1 MSPIGRVFVIVNLI
15 LSVAFV
21 AFAGN
26 LLQNGESYRNKFLA
40 EQKKHQEDLKQ
51 KSDEIAKLQASLQS
65 KTSDYNGAHRQVLDL
80 QNLTKQL
87 QQELKDQ
94 KDTNSQNVATLKE
107 IKSTLEVLQTD
118 VDKARE
124 ENKSLREKE
133 AAAVKAQE
141 EAENA
146 RLALEEQVASLKNEI
161 AKLNDK
167 IATHE
172 ATIAK
177 LEDEKSN
184 LDALVAMAIAKGFKP
199 GRPEKDL
206 DALVM
211 AVNKLDQKNILV
223 TLSVGKDDGVSKGY
237 TFDIYRGGAYKA
249 RAQVIEVDN
258 KSCVARVVN
267 ALRKV
272 AKGDRA
278 KTNL

>member
-1 MSPIGRVFVIVNLI
+1 MSPIGRVFVIINLI

-26 LLQNGESYRNKFLA
+26 LLQNGESYREKFLK
-40 EQKKHQEDLKQ
+40 EQAAHEQTRKEKDQV
-51 KSDEIAKLQASLQS
+51 IAKLQADLQS
-65 KTSDYNGAHRQVLDL
+65 KKSDYTVAHSQVLNL
-80 QNLTKQL
+80 QNQIKML
-87 QQELKDQ
+87 QQELKDA
-94 KDTNSQNVATLKE
+94 KDTNAQNVASLTE
-107 IKSTLEVLQTD
+107 IKANLDVLKTD

-124 ENKSLREKE
+124 ENKNLLEKE
-133 AAAVKAQE
+133 AAAEKARE
-141 EAENA
+141 AAENA

-177 LEDEKSN
+177 LENEKEN
-184 LDALVAMAIAKGFKP
+184 LNAQVAMAVAQGFVP
-199 GRPEKDL
+199 GRPQKDL

-211 AVNKLDQKNILV
+211 AVNKVLDTTLV
-223 TLSVGKDDGVSKGY
+223 TLSVGKDDGVAKGY
-237 TFDIYRGGAYKA
+237 TFDIYRGGSYKA

-267 ALRKV
+267 ARLKV

>member
-1 MSPIGRVFVIVNLI
+1 MSPIGRVFVIINLI

-26 LLQNGESYRNKFLA
+26 LLQNGDSYRQKYLA

-51 KSDEIAKLQASLQS
+51 KEEVIAKLQA
-65 KTSDYNGAHRQVLDL
+65 DL
-80 QNLTKQL
+80 QNKKSDYTMAHGQVLNLQNQIKML
-87 QQELKDQ
+87 QQELKDE
-94 KDTNSQNVATLKE
+94 KDTNAQNVASLKE
-107 IKSTLEVLQTD
+107 IKANLDVLKTD

-124 ENKSLREKE
+124 ENKNLRDKE
-133 AAAVKAQE
+133 TAAVKARE

-146 RLALEEQVASLKNEI
+146 RLALEEQVASLKNQI

-177 LEDEKSN
+177 LEQDKEN
-184 LDALVAMAIAKGFKP
+184 LNAQVAMAISQGFKP

-211 AVNKLDQKNILV
+211 AVNNVMDTTLV
-223 TLSVGKDDGVSKGY
+223 TLSVGKDDGVAKGY
-237 TFDIYRGGAYKA
+237 TFDIYRGGSYKA
-249 RAQVIEVDN
+249 RAQVIEVDS

-267 ALRKV
+267 ARLKV

>member
-1 MSPIGRVFVIVNLI
+1 MSPIGRVFVIFNLI

-26 LLQNGESYRNKFLA
+26 LLYQGDSYR
-40 EQKKHQEDLKQ
+40 KKYEEELQAHQNEVKQ
-51 KSDEIAKLQASLQS
+51 KNAEIAKLQAELET
-65 KTSDYNGAHRQVLDL
+65 KKSDYTLAHGQVLNL
-80 QNLTKQL
+80 QNQIKSL
-87 QQELKDQ
+87 QQELKDA
-94 KDTNSQNVATLKE
+94 KDTNAQNVASIQE
-107 IKSTLEVLQTD
+107 IKANLDVLKID
-118 VDKARE
+118 LDKARE

-133 AAAVKAQE
+133 LAAEKARE

-146 RLALEEQVASLKNEI
+146 KLALEEEVAALKNDI

-172 ATIAK
+172 STIVK
-177 LEDEKSN
+177 LEEEKSN
-184 LDALVAMAIAKGFKP
+184 LDALVEMAVKQGFKLA
-199 GRPEKDL
+199 RPEKDL

-211 AVNKLDQKNILV
+211 AVNKIMGNTLV
-223 TLSVGKDDGVSKGY
+223 TLSVGKDDGVAKGY

-249 RAQVIEVDN
+249 QAQVIEVDN

>member
-26 LLQNGESYRNKFLA
+26 LLQNGDSYRKKFEEEKALH
-40 EQKKHQEDLKQ
+40 QKDVKQ
-51 KSDEIAKLQASLQS
+51 KEEVIAKLQADLQS
-65 KTSDYNGAHRQVLDL
+65 KKSDYTVAHAQVMNL
-80 QNLTKQL
+80 QNQIKML
-87 QQELKDQ
+87 QQELKDAKDANAQNIASLQ
-94 KDTNSQNVATLKE
+94 KIQTNLDVLK
-107 IKSTLEVLQTD
+107 TD

-124 ENKSLREKE
+124 ENKNLRERE
-133 AAAVKAQE
+133 AAAVKARE

-146 RLALEEQVASLKNEI
+146 RLALEEQVASLKDQI
-161 AKLNDK
+161 AKLNEK

-177 LEDEKSN
+177 LEQDKEN
-184 LDALVAMAIAKGFKP
+184 LNAQIAMAVANGFKP

-211 AVNKLDQKNILV
+211 AVNKVLDNTLV
-223 TLSVGKDDGVSKGY
+223 TLSVGKDDGVTKGY

-258 KSCVARVVN
+258 KSCVARIVN

>member
-1 MSPIGRVFVIVNLI
+1 MSPIGRVFVIINLI

-26 LLQNGESYRNKFLA
+26 LLQNGDSYRKKYQA
-40 EQKKHQEDLKQ
+40 EVTAHEQTKKQ
-51 KSDEIAKLQASLQS
+51 KDEVIAKLQADLQG
-65 KTSDYNGAHRQVLDL
+65 KKSDYTVAHSQVLNL
-80 QNLTKQL
+80 QNQIKML
-87 QQELKDQ
+87 QQELKDA
-94 KDTNSQNVATLKE
+94 KDTNAQNVASLKD
-107 IKSTLEVLQTD
+107 IKANLDVLKTD

-124 ENKSLREKE
+124 ENKTLREKE
-133 AAAVKAQE
+133 AAAEKARE

-177 LEDEKSN
+177 LETEKEN
-184 LDALVAMAIAKGFKP
+184 LNAQVAMAVSQGFVP
-199 GRPEKDL
+199 GRPQKDL

-211 AVNKLDQKNILV
+211 AVNKVLNTTLV
-223 TLSVGKDDGVSKGY
+223 TLSVGKDDGVAKGY
-237 TFDIYRGGAYKA
+237 TFDIYRGGSYKA

-267 ALRKV
+267 ARLKV